1 MRLYYFW
8 NDSHRILVDDFFL
21 PTLKEHNG
29 HLAVFAVRLPD
40 SSTGVVKFGT
50 REFQRMMISKAEL
63 VSDLI
68 SDNDEPF
75 IVSDVDIQ
83 FFGSIQPE
91 LDLALSLEKD
101 VVFQIEPG
109 GVNTGFMLIRPS
121 GKVLG
126 FWREVAKVLR
136 NTSNQFLNEQALI
149 NQKLNMIKYGKF
161 GPRIW
166 SWYMGGMKGDI
177 LLHHANC
184 AGNAADKVE
193 QMNKVRQMLQTG
205 LSRGSSR

>member
-8 NDSHRILVDDFFL
+8 NDSHRILVDEFFL
-21 PTLKEHNG
+21 PTLREHNG
-29 HLAVFAVRLPD
+29 HLAVFAMRLPD
-40 SSTGVVKFGT
+40 SSTGVVRFGT
-50 REFQRMMISKAEL
+50 REFQQMMIKKAEL
-63 VSDLI
+63 ISDLI

-91 LDLALSLEKD
+91 LDLALSAEKD

-121 GKVLG
+121 KRVLG

-136 NTSNQFLNEQALI
+136 NTSNQFLNEQELV
-149 NQKLNMIKYGKF
+149 NQKLRMIDYGRF

-166 SWYMGGMKGDI
+166 SWYMGRMKSDI

-184 AGNAADKVE
+184 ASDAAEKVE
-193 QMNKVRQMLQTG
+193 QMNKVRRTL
-205 LSRGSSR
+205 RAI

>member
-8 NDSHRILVDDFFL
+8 NDSHRVLVDDFFL

-29 HLAVFAVRLPD
+29 HLAVFAVRLPE
-40 SSTGVVKFGT
+40 SSTGVVRFGT
-50 REFQRMMISKAEL
+50 EEFQRMMVRKAEL

-68 SDNDEPF
+68 SDNDDPF

-91 LDLALSLEKD
+91 LDLALSAEKD
-101 VVFQIEPG
+101 VVFQMEPG

-121 GKVLG
+121 KKVLV
-126 FWREVAKVLR
+126 FWREIAKVLK
-136 NTSNQFLNEQALI
+136 NTSNRLLNEQALV
-149 NQKLNMIKYGKF
+149 NQKLRMIEYETF
-161 GPRIW
+161 GTRIW
-166 SWYMGGMKGDI
+166 SWYMGNMKKDI

-184 AGNAADKVE
+184 AGNAADKME
-193 QMNKVRQMLQTG
+193 QMNKVRRTLQTG
-205 LSRGSSR
+205 LSRGSNR

>member
-1 MRLYYFW
+1 M
-8 NDSHRILVDDFFL
+8 DDFFL

-29 HLAVFAVRLPD
+29 HLAVFAMRLPE

-50 REFQRMMISKAEL
+50 REFQQMMVRKTEL

-91 LDLALSLEKD
+91 LELALSAEKD

-109 GVNTGFMLIRPS
+109 GVNTGFILIRPS
-121 GKVLG
+121 KKVLS
-126 FWREVAKVLR
+126 FWREVAKVLK
-136 NTSNQFLNEQALI
+136 NTSNHMLNEQALI
-149 NQKLNMIKYGKF
+149 NQKLRMINYGKF

-166 SWYMGGMKGDI
+166 SWYMGGMKSDI

-184 AGNAADKVE
+184 AGDAMEKVA
-193 QMNKVRQMLQTG
+193 QMKKVRSMLYS
-205 LSRGSSR
+205 L